1 MTGDDWLDAAKAD
14 AQRRQLPALE
24 PLLEALAKATR
35 QLRAAEWNLNAK
47 SRPTHDADPPDDAP
61 TT

>member
-14 AQRRQLPALE
+14 AQRRQLPGLK

-35 QLRAAEWNLNAK
+35 RLRAAEWNLNAA
-47 SRPTHDADPPDDAP
+47 SRPAQDADPPDDAP
-61 TT
+61 TG